1 MLSCYHHFHDHQ
13 FLPLA
18 SPHSHLGNYI
28 RTRLA
33 KQHTQTTD
41 KTLGQTKIHVG
52 SPDRETERESERG
65 TRTEFVTRTP
75 QRQFFYGDNLNSQ
88 VFFSVC
94 MFPFVCLIARHVL
107 FVIHDEPYMSAH
119 ENILFTPYIQLKLKL
134 ARDGT
139 FILYVG
145 F

>member
-88 VFFSVC
+88 VFFFCLYVSVC
-94 MFPFVCLIARHVL
+94 VSNRTARTVCDSRRTIHVCARKYS
-107 FVIHDEPYMSAH
+107 IHTIYTIKIKTS
-119 ENILFTPYIQLKLKL
+119 
-134 ARDGT
+134 
-139 FILYVG
+139 
-145 F
+145 